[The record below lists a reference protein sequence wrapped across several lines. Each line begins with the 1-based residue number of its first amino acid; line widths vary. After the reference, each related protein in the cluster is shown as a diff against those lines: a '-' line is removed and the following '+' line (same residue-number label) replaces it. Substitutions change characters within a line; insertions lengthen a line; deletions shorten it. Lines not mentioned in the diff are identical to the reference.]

1 MLTTTPKLQAATS
14 HCLQQNIY
22 TNEPSRVLDFI
33 YEVCSTNILP
43 KTWESFVSNVI
54 IEKEKLRKIY
64 HIADNEIEPAI
75 IKYCSSSES
84 DIMILMWNN
93 SKLPI

>member
-1 MLTTTPKLQAATS
+1 MLTTSPKLQAATS

-75 IKYCSSSES
+75 TKYCSSSES

-93 SKLPI
+93 NKMPI